1 MTVSSGKKTP
11 IKLPIKVSS
20 DDLLISKEGIQMNSY
35 FKPFGSN
42 KEEAL
47 TNLLPLVNV
56 VIDAHVEGDY
66 EKFSSVCSKRF
77 LSQVTK
83 DNFDRANQH
92 FQPQMGAI
100 IAKTLL
106 TAIKQRGQTVLVYVA
121 KFSNTE
127 DDVLIRI
134 ALCKENDEAKIDWI
148 VIE

>member
-1 MTVSSGKKTP
+1 
-11 IKLPIKVSS
+11 
-20 DDLLISKEGIQMNSY
+20 MNSY
-35 FKPFGSN
+35 FKQFGSN

-47 TNLLPLVNV
+47 NNLLPLVNL

-66 EKFSSVCSKRF
+66 EKFGSVCSKRF

-134 ALCKENDEAKIDWI
+134 ALCKENDQAKIDWI